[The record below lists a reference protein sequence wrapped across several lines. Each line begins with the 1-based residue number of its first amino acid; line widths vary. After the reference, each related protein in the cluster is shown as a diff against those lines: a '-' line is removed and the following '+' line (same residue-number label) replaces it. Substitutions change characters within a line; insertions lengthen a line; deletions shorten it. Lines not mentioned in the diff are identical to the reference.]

1 MIPIKEYSDL
11 IKEKERS
18 LGQPS
23 VQLKTIKETDSAQS
37 KENSQ
42 DKKDGEPGG
51 PITEEKF
58 KNIKQKELSYR
69 FHKKKS

>member
-1 MIPIKEYSDL
+1 MNPIKEDS
-11 IKEKERS
+11 EERS

-42 DKKDGEPGG
+42 VKKDGEPGG
-51 PITEEKF
+51 PITEEKL
-58 KNIKQKELSYR
+58 KN
-69 FHKKKS
+69 KKTKRAIVQVP